1 MDSLAEYEVPRQHHE
16 DTRGE
21 VATERPAT
29 MPREDR
35 EAVPYVV
42 RDLSWALTR
51 YLDTEDFSPAPPQL
65 QIA

>member
-1 MDSLAEYEVPRQHHE
+1 MYSLAEYEVPRQHQE

-35 EAVPYVV
+35 KAVPYVV
-42 RDLSWALTR
+42 RDLSWAPAR

>member
-1 MDSLAEYEVPRQHHE
+1 MYGLAEYEALRQRHE